1 MQTMRS
7 PRPLESFVNMKI
19 FLSLLLLV
27 GLIAPSVGSAQT
39 TNPFQGGG
47 CFVDADCNPF
57 EQCVAGECQNLGS
70 ATSNRGDGPNT
81 PGGPS
86 GGDGGDD
93 GPNTPRGAGGSG
105 GGSTAEL
112 INPLQADSLEEFF
125 EAILGF
131 IVRIGTIL
139 VVVMIV
145 IVGFMFVSARG
156 NPEKLKEART
166 ALLWTLVGAII
177 LIGASII
184 AEAIRATVEAISS

>member
-1 MQTMRS
+1 
-7 PRPLESFVNMKI
+7 MKI
-19 FLSLLLLV
+19 FLPLLLLV
-27 GLIAPSVGSAQT
+27 GILSPFGAHAQAMCSSNT
-39 TNPFQGGG
+39 DCPFDQ
-47 CFVDADCNPF
+47 
-57 EQCVAGECQNLGS
+57 QCVSGICQ
-70 ATSNRGDGPNT
+70 DGIAFPGGNEPNT
-81 PGGPS
+81 PGGPG

-93 GPNTPRGAGGSG
+93 EPNTPRGSGGGG

-125 EAILGF
+125 EAILNF

-177 LIGASII
+177 LIGASVI